1 VEGLGDVLGEWDGK
15 GEELAV
21 GLPSGSGDG
30 DGDHSIHAIWEALGM
45 TGWHPEVSMEAT
57 AISPL

>member
-1 VEGLGDVLGEWDGK
+1 VLGEWDGK